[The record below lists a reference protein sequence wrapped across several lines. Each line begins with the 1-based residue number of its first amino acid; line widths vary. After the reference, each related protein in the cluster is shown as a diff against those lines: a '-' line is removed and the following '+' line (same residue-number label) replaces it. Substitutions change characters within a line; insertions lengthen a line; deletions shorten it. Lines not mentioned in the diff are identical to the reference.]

1 MAWLWEINN
10 TEVQLVGPL
19 NGSMEAAF
27 GQAALQLL
35 EKGDKKSLDELAKL
49 YGEAKV
55 IMKKMDKLL
64 QATKR

>member
-1 MAWLWEINN
+1 
-10 TEVQLVGPL
+10 
-19 NGSMEAAF
+19 MEAAF